1 MHVIWLHQKEDF
13 QVHKYGGGGK
23 KLSTVAV
30 QIFTYQFI
38 TLDVQF
44 FLYSRVG
51 SCVVLS
57 QIIGSFIAHRCFFV
71 SKHVKT
77 YYFAIKIK
85 DNVKQASYNKTN

>member
-1 MHVIWLHQKEDF
+1 MHVIWLHQKADF

-57 QIIGSFIAHRCFFV
+57 QIIGSFMLTDV
-71 SKHVKT
+71 SS
-77 YYFAIKIK
+77 FANTWKPIILQLK
-85 DNVKQASYNKTN
+85 